1 MLISIHLV
9 AGFKWMQD
17 VERIYAEEHIYLKH
31 LQDTD
36 CENAIWREAE
46 FLAKEYRKTP
56 HLVGGADSGFPPF
69 SELSFVACDVRCV
82 GESNDVPARPPRI
95 TDAVRISTICY
106 QFQSQ
111 LDFEKYIAG
120 EDGRNELPVQILSN
134 RSRSKFSVSP

>member
-1 MLISIHLV
+1 MLIAIHLV
-9 AGFKWMQD
+9 ARFKWVQD

-56 HLVGGADSGFPPF
+56 HLVGGSDSGFPPF
-69 SELSFVACDVRCV
+69 SEMSFVACDVRWVKECDDA
-82 GESNDVPARPPRI
+82 SACLPRI
-95 TDAVRISTICY
+95 TDAVRISTFCY
-106 QFQSQ
+106 QFHSQ

-120 EDGRNELPVQILSN
+120 EDGRNELQVQILSHAK
-134 RSRSKFSVSP
+134 S